1 MVEIKSPAPDT
12 ANFFDWLQFVE
23 FVMGFRPLFDI
34 VNGLAKRQNIATD
47 RFRHIQQ
54 CSITLLE
61 RDFRKKQSPPI
72 RGLRNAQDESGSF
85 FIQYLMLSLTKHEPV
100 EA

>member
-34 VNGLAKRQNIATD
+34 VIGLAKRQNIATD

-54 CSITLLE
+54 CSITVLE
-61 RDFRKKQSPPI
+61 RDFRKNNPHLSAAFEMLRMRVVLFYPI
-72 RGLRNAQDESGSF
+72 PHAEPDE
-85 FIQYLMLSLTKHEPV
+85 
-100 EA
+100 A

>member
-34 VNGLAKRQNIATD
+34 VNGLAGRQNIATD
-47 RFRHIQQ
+47 RFRHIEQY
-54 CSITLLE
+54 SITVHE
-61 RDFRKKQSPPI
+61 RDLRKNNPHLSAAFEILRMRMVLVNPI
-72 RGLRNAQDESGSF
+72 PHG
-85 FIQYLMLSLTKHEPV
+85 EPI

>member
-1 MVEIKSPAPDT
+1 MVEIKSPATDT

-54 CSITLLE
+54 YSITVHE
-61 RDFRKKQSPPI
+61 RDLRKKQSPPI
-72 RGLRNAQDESGSF
+72 RGLRNAQDENGSC
-85 FIQYLMLSLTKHEPV
+85 
-100 EA
+100 

>member
-54 CSITLLE
+54 YSITVHE
-61 RDFRKKQSPPI
+61 RDLRKKQSPPI
-72 RGLRNAQDESGSF
+72 RGLRNAQDENGSC
-85 FIQYLMLSLTKHEPV
+85 
-100 EA
+100 